1 MPKSTS
7 SHRRTK
13 DPAGKPHR
21 DFPLTKHPRGYWC
34 KKVRGKLHYFGK
46 VVADPDGE
54 AALAEWLRVKDYLL
68 AGKIP
73 PRTGD
78 GLTVAD
84 LANHFLTAKSR
95 LRDSDEITNRTFSEY
110 RGTTDRLVRVFGRNR
125 LVDDLAAD
133 DFERLRV
140 DITKTWGVH
149 RLANEVQRVRSVF
162 KYGIDAGLIEKAI
175 RYGNTFKKP
184 SRRVFRVERA
194 NKAPRMFESS
204 EVRRLIDAA
213 GVHLKAMI
221 LLGVNCGFGN
231 HDCERLPIAA
241 VDLTAGWID
250 FPRPKTGIP
259 RRVPLSAETV
269 EALKTSLGQRPT
281 PKTDEAAKYV
291 FITKYG
297 DGWGNE
303 KTTGAVA
310 HEFRKL
316 LDSLKLH
323 KPGRGFYSL
332 RHVFETIGG
341 DSRDQVAVDAIMGH
355 ARDDMASVYR
365 ERVADDRLLAVV
377 AHVRNWLFGDVAGER
392 DGVDV
397 AHQQASGKSAPPDAQ
412 LAGAIARARAA
423 IESATG
429 PTRRTLE
436 SVWAS
441 EIDLALT
448 GESGARARILQVW
461 GDDHVDRPQLRV
473 VNGE

>member
-1 MPKSTS
+1 M
-7 SHRRTK
+7 
-13 DPAGKPHR
+13 
-21 DFPLTKHPRGYWC
+21 
-34 KKVRGKLHYFGK
+34 
-46 VVADPDGE
+46 ADVCN
-54 AALAEWLRVKDYLL
+54 R
-68 AGKIP
+68 
-73 PRTGD
+73 
-78 GLTVAD
+78 
-84 LANHFLTAKSR
+84 FLTSKAH
-95 LRDSDEITNRTFSEY
+95 LRDNHEITVKTFAEY
-110 RGTTDRLVRVFGRNR
+110 KRTTDRLVRVFGKGC
-125 LVDDLAAD
+125 LVDGLAPD
-133 DFERLRV
+133 DFEKLRA
-140 DITKTWGVH
+140 DIAKTWGPIS
-149 RLANEVQRVRSVF
+149 LGNEIKRVRGVF
-162 KYGIDAGLIEKAI
+162 KYALEAGLID
-175 RYGNTFKKP
+175 RPVRHGPTFKPPGKHVL
-184 SRRVFRVERA
+184 RIDRA
-194 NKAPRMFESS
+194 SKAPRMFE
-204 EVRRLIDAA
+204 AA
-213 GVHLKAMI
+213 DIRAIMDKASVHMQAMI
-221 LLGVNCGFGN
+221 LLAVNAGFGN
-231 HDCERLPIAA
+231 HDCGRLPIAA
-241 VDLTAGWID
+241 VDLAAGWID

-259 RRVPLSAETV
+259 RRVPLWPETV
-269 EALKTSLGQRPT
+269 AAIKASLAKRPT
-281 PKTDEAAKYV
+281 PKSEDDAGLV

-297 DGWGNE
+297 RSWQDE
-303 KTTGAVA
+303 KTSGPITLQ
-310 HEFRKL
+310 FRRL
-316 LDSLKLH
+316 LDTLKLH

-397 AHQQASGKSAPPDAQ
+397 VHQQATSGKSAPPDAQ

-473 VNGE
+473 VS